1 MSDKRTRGRPSKI
14 DLLPSAIRDQL
25 HGLLRD
31 KRHTQEDIRAAV
43 NELIDGH
50 GLGDDMKLSRTGLN
64 RYASRMEGIGSKI
77 RQSREVAEA
86 WCAKLGDA
94 PTSDVGKLLQ
104 EVVRTLAF
112 DTGMAMSDMSDKG
125 EVVEPKAISQLAL
138 AIQRLEQAAMTSLKR
153 EKEIRAAFAAEA
165 ADKTEKIVKQAGL
178 TADAAADIRRQILG
192 IV

>member
-1 MSDKRTRGRPSKI
+1 MQDKRTRGRPSKI
-14 DLLPSAIRDQL
+14 DLLPSVIRDQL

-64 RYASRMEGIGSKI
+64 RYASRMEEIGSKI
-77 RQSREVAEA
+77 RQSREVAEV

-112 DTGMAMSDMSDKG
+112 ETGMAMSENG
-125 EVVEPKAISQLAL
+125 EPVEPKAISQLAL
-138 AIQRLEQAAMTSLKR
+138 AIQRVEQAAMTSLKR

-165 ADKTEKIVKQAGL
+165 ADKAEKSFKQAGL